1 MEFWVVYWFGY
12 TYIHILRKTWK
23 AKTLVHFS
31 TNSNC
36 LKGYWHFQNGPY
48 SLNKSG
54 DLQQLK
60 TTRKVVNIRPE
71 TWDFGQFQLLIFL
84 RIKFKKFD
92 FDFYE
97 EVMEILFVVQCLS
110 SLRKTDS
117 ISVLM
122 IFYSL
127 HFFAHISFILTHWKN
142 CLLGKKR
149 YKQSRT
155 QQIYYIIL
163 VLLLPISQA
172 RLHHLFYLFFIWIKV
187 STDLYAAAESTHS
200 NLKFFTITY

>member
-60 TTRKVVNIRPE
+60 TTTRKVVKYTPGNMGFWAISTAVTYFCE
-71 TWDFGQFQLLIFL
+71 SNS
-84 RIKFKKFD
+84 KKFD

-149 YKQSRT
+149 EINRAGHSKYCSIHI
-155 QQIYYIIL
+155 IYC
-163 VLLLPISQA
+163 
-172 RLHHLFYLFFIWIKV
+172 
-187 STDLYAAAESTHS
+187 
-200 NLKFFTITY
+200 

>member
-54 DLQQLK
+54 TFSK
-60 TTRKVVNIRPE
+60 SRKVVNTPGNMGFWAISSA
-71 TWDFGQFQLLIFL
+71 DVSVNQIQ
-84 RIKFKKFD
+84 KFD
-92 FDFYE
+92 FDFFE
-97 EVMEILFVVQCLS
+97 RQVMEILFVVQCLS

-127 HFFAHISFILTHWKN
+127 HFFAHISFILTCWKN

-149 YKQSRT
+149 NKQSRT
-155 QQIYYIIL
+155 QQILQYKIYI
-163 VLLLPISQA
+163 Q
-172 RLHHLFYLFFIWIKV
+172 Y
-187 STDLYAAAESTHS
+187 T
-200 NLKFFTITY
+200 